1 MGETEVLKANVWGL
15 TVYSLDAP
23 TCSDQANVAFNSKVE
38 FSSSTNHTEA
48 EQCVNGIVDQPEGS
62 QLETCAT
69 DHQYEPWIRVDLGQE
84 YPVNSVQVW
93 GAANCSCRLG
103 AFRMSLLKDRSTS
116 SVIAEK
122 DFVVHCSG
130 ASLDDEC
137 SGNASQNMFEWSV
150 PRDAMGRYVLIQQ
163 EFRTSNLELSEI
175 KVWSC
180 GSDDS
185 DVKPLISTNHKRL
198 QVSEAFDIDSSYL
211 HDK

>member
-1 MGETEVLKANVWGL
+1 
-15 TVYSLDAP
+15 
-23 TCSDQANVAFNSKVE
+23 
-38 FSSSTNHTEA
+38 
-48 EQCVNGIVDQPEGS
+48 
-62 QLETCAT
+62 
-69 DHQYEPWIRVDLGQE
+69 
-84 YPVNSVQVW
+84 
-93 GAANCSCRLG
+93 
-103 AFRMSLLKDRSTS
+103 MSLLKDRSTS